1 MERHG
6 SHKRDRKTAA
16 RIGNHKDV
24 VAEVSAIRRR
34 EEKESSC
41 VQASTKDGRTGKTEK
56 AKSWFQAQQLGGGS
70 VSVIPE
76 RQSECT
82 R

>member
-1 MERHG
+1 MTGMERHG
-6 SHKRDRKTAA
+6 SHKRGRKTAA

-41 VQASTKDGRTGKTEK
+41 VQASRKDGRTEK
-56 AKSWFQAQQLGGGS
+56 QKKQKAGFKHSSLGGLGLGD
-70 VSVIPE
+70 P
-76 RQSECT
+76 
-82 R
+82 